1 MNQLMNPVL
10 KMSSRDLIK
19 AHVLTP
25 EIQELDALKFEGIYL
40 DAQIEPLDFEG
51 IVNSTTPNL
60 NPMGYIQNW
69 IHSQNGQAG
78 LFGGI
83 HV

>member
-1 MNQLMNPVL
+1 MNQLTVPVL
-10 KMSSRDLIK
+10 NMSSRDLIK
-19 AHVLTP
+19 ADVLTP
-25 EIQELDALKFEGIYL
+25 EIQELDVLKFEGIYL

-60 NPMGYIQNW
+60 NPMGCIQNW
-69 IHSQNGQAG
+69 IHPQHTQTA

-83 HV
+83 

>member
-1 MNQLMNPVL
+1 MNQLTVPVL
-10 KMSSRDLIK
+10 TMPSRDLIK
-19 AHVLTP
+19 ADVLTP
-25 EIQELDALKFEGIYL
+25 EIQELDVLKFEGIHL

-69 IHSQNGQAG
+69 IHPQAA
-78 LFGGI
+78 LLGGI
-83 HV
+83 EA